1 MPLALKRLLV
11 IGSCGLSAAV
21 PLVPAVARC
30 LRVADHDFDR
40 LFADQLDGSGKAG
53 RRATEADCS
62 YACSD
67 KSSEH
72 SAWCIGFE
80 FRDTEKGMCELYDD
94 CSKTADSPT
103 ATAEEHSTPFATEAA
118 QAAPAKEAPAKAASS
133 GVSRCLRVSD
143 HDFDSSFSDQ
153 LDGSGNAGRR
163 ATKADCSKLCFD
175 GSSEHHSWCVGFE
188 FRDTE
193 KGTCELYDEC
203 TPEVAKER
211 KEAAA
216 KEAAAKEVA
225 AKEVAPAK
233 KLQTASTAPP
243 TAARCLRVSDDDFDR
258 WFVEHYDQ
266 SGRKPGR
273 KATGVD
279 CSNACS
285 DPSSEHHSWC
295 VGFEFKD
302 TEKGT
307 CELYEGCTQKQLSQ
321 QQASQ
326 LAVGGIRAA
335 VLLPADAGK
344 PAAGKPAGSV
354 TPAEHAAGSHC
365 HSIARGQSS
374 DEWCVRNCA
383 LGNCPMEMCSV
394 SCRESGTPSP
404 PPGTPSI
411 WGEPDEAATDDD
423 PKLPSVSD
431 YPDGAIQPPTS
442 EHDGGDMYG
451 GGPKKTGPKKKKEE
465 EEKKEAEK
473 VVAGTSGNCSWVGNG
488 ASGAYCTQ
496 WPLQTVGQCRPQ
508 DICKDGGDA
517 VAHYGKDCKA
527 LGFTRS
533 HHTQTLNFGGCGGT
547 QKQTAADVFL
557 YPGPKLEAKNEAFC
571 SWVGSVDAG
580 GAYCS
585 QWPLQT
591 IGNCDGADICT
602 DGTDADPPYGVT
614 KAHYGM
620 SCKGLGYT
628 REATFC
634 SRCVGGTK
642 PNMELLNFGG
652 CVGSPDQ
659 RGSAV
664 WVLPRPPYN
673 CSGACHIY

>member
-11 IGSCGLSAAV
+11 VGSCGLSAAV

-30 LRVADHDFDR
+30 MRVSDHDFDA
-40 LFADQLDGSGKAG
+40 LFADQLDGSGNAG
-53 RRATEADCS
+53 RKSTEADCDH
-62 YACSD
+62 ACNNAD
-67 KSSEH
+67 SEH
-72 SAWCIGFE
+72 SLWCIGFE
-80 FRDTEKGMCELYDD
+80 FRDTEKGMCELYED
-94 CSKTADSPT
+94 CSKKAAASPAPST
-103 ATAEEHSTPFATEAA
+103 EEHSTPFAEQAA
-118 QAAPAKEAPAKAASS
+118 QIVPAQEKPAQEKPAQEKPAQEKPAQQASS

-143 HDFDSSFSDQ
+143 HEFDSSFSDQ
-153 LDGSGNAGRR
+153 LDGSGNVGRR
-163 ATKADCSKLCFD
+163 ATKEDCSKLCFD
-175 GSSEHHSWCVGFE
+175 ESSEKHNWCVGFE

-216 KEAAAKEVA
+216 KEAAAKA
-225 AKEVAPAK
+225 APTK

-243 TAARCLRVSDDDFDR
+243 NAARCLRVADHDFDR

-266 SGRKPGR
+266 SGLKPGR

-307 CELYEGCTQKQLSQ
+307 CELYEGCTQEQLSQ

-344 PAAGKPAGSV
+344 PTGSV
-354 TPAEHAAGSHC
+354 TPAEHAAGTNC

-404 PPGTPSI
+404 PPGNPTI
-411 WGEPDEAATDDD
+411 YGEPDETATD
-423 PKLPSVSD
+423 PKQPSVDD

-442 EHDGGDMYG
+442 SHDGGDMYG
-451 GGPKKTGPKKKKEE
+451 GGPKNATKKKEE
-465 EEKKEAEK
+465 KI
-473 VVAGTSGNCSWVGNG
+473 VAGTSGNCSWVGNG

-517 VAHYGKDCKA
+517 TAHYGKDCKS

-533 HHTQTLNFGGCGGT
+533 HHTQNLNFGGCGGT
-547 QKQTAADVFL
+547 PDETAADVFL
-557 YPGPKLEAKNEAFC
+557 YPGPKLEAKNDAFC

-642 PNMELLNFGG
+642 PNVELLNFAG
-652 CVGSPDQ
+652 CAGSPEQ

-664 WVLPRPPYN
+664 WVKPRPPYN